1 MNNKTIK
8 QVTRYF
14 GYTLSFIGVTILA
27 IVVTLISTVYLLCK
41 GPSTKAKELF
51 VTTFLETGQMKFM
64 ASLFMDK
71 LEINKIISNNNL
83 SKMDTEIKGELIDI
97 SKEQKKDL
105 ITIVGTSF
113 QKQVQFKEGM
123 KLKLV
128 KEPDNSY
135 DKDAIAVYVGSDK
148 VGYVANSSKTNFSK
162 SSMASELKNLPK
174 ISYARYLTDYF
185 DYHIAKLKWE

>member
-1 MNNKTIK
+1 
-8 QVTRYF
+8 
-14 GYTLSFIGVTILA
+14 
-27 IVVTLISTVYLLCK
+27 
-41 GPSTKAKELF
+41 
-51 VTTFLETGQMKFM
+51 
-64 ASLFMDK
+64 
-71 LEINKIISNNNL
+71 
-83 SKMDTEIKGELIDI
+83 
-97 SKEQKKDL
+97 
-105 ITIVGTSF
+105 
-113 QKQVQFKEGM
+113 M

-148 VGYVANSSKTNFSK
+148 VGYVANSK